1 MTYDVES
8 PGPGMAQ
15 AQTCGGANSVN
26 GGTNSPH
33 LDNWT
38 SNDNKQTMN
47 KNTLIRFH
55 SKRPHTIIPSQKL
68 QTTLTWTVEQ
78 QGQ

>member
-55 SKRPHTIIPSQKL
+55 SKNLLEVSVVIFCQKSN
-68 QTTLTWTVEQ
+68 VF
-78 QGQ
+78 

>member
-38 SNDNKQTMN
+38 SNDNTYISKLWTKTHRFASTQKDHIQSYHH
-47 KNTLIRFH
+47 KNYRQH
-55 SKRPHTIIPSQKL
+55 
-68 QTTLTWTVEQ
+68 
-78 QGQ
+78 

>member
-26 GGTNSPH
+26 G
-33 LDNWT
+33 
-38 SNDNKQTMN
+38 NDNTYISKLWTKTHRFASTQKDHIQSYHH
-47 KNTLIRFH
+47 KNYRQH
-55 SKRPHTIIPSQKL
+55 
-68 QTTLTWTVEQ
+68 
-78 QGQ
+78 

>member
-38 SNDNKQTMN
+38 SNDNTY
-47 KNTLIRFH
+47 I
-55 SKRPHTIIPSQKL
+55 SKL
-68 QTTLTWTVEQ
+68 
-78 QGQ
+78 

>member
-38 SNDNKQTMN
+38 SNDNTHIN
-47 KNTLIRFH
+47 KRSMAIFENKDRH
-55 SKRPHTIIPSQKL
+55 EV
-68 QTTLTWTVEQ
+68 WT
-78 QGQ
+78 